1 MRRKPKTK
9 PGDATRAVAY
19 LRVSTDRQELGV
31 AAQRAAIGRWAKTH
45 GVAVVASFTDEGVSG
60 GLPVEDR
67 PGLRAAI
74 EELRAK
80 AAGILIVAKRDRL
93 ARDVLEALSAEREA
107 KRNGGSIHSADGGNG
122 NGDDADAKLYRTILD
137 AFAERERAV
146 IGRRIREALAVK
158 KARAERIS
166 LHAPYG
172 FRFRRGHLVRDDE
185 EQRVMTRI
193 RRLAARG
200 HSTHEIARRLNQDGV
215 AARGKAWH
223 AMTVY
228 RILKASEPR

>member
-1 MRRKPKTK
+1 MGRKRKIK
-9 PGDATRAVAY
+9 PGDPKRAVAY
-19 LRVSTDRQELGV
+19 LRVSTERQGLGL
-31 AAQRAAIGRWAKTH
+31 AAQRTAIQRWAKLH
-45 GVAVVASFTDEGVSG
+45 GIEVLGWFIDEGVSG

-67 PGLRAAI
+67 PSLRAALA
-74 EELRAK
+74 ELRTK
-80 AAGILIVAKRDRL
+80 GAGVLVVAKRDRL

-107 KRNGGSIHSADGGNG
+107 ARNGGSIRSADGNG

-146 IGRRIREALAVK
+146 IGRRIKEALAVK
-158 KARAERIS
+158 KQRGERVS

-172 FRFRRGHLVRDDE
+172 FRFRRGQLVPDAK
-185 EQRVMTRI
+185 EQAVMTRI

-200 HSTHEIARRLNQDGV
+200 HSTHAIAQRLNEAGV
-215 AARGKAWH
+215 PARGKAWH

-228 RILKASEPR
+228 RILKTGEER